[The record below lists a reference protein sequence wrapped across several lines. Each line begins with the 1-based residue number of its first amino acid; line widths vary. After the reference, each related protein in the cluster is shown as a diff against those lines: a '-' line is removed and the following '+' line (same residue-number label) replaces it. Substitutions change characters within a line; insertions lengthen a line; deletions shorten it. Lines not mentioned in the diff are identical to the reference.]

1 MAVLYLLL
9 FVSVFID
16 SLKNTYYNYFGKNQ
30 LDTPK
35 DSFLFNMVCC
45 IGSAILLAF
54 LGMQF
59 KISSYS
65 MVSAIIFAAVTV
77 GAQYFSLQAMKL
89 GSMSFSVL
97 FTYISM
103 LIPTIFGV
111 ICYGT
116 PVSVFQY
123 IGLLLMIVCFV
134 LSVDLKK
141 DSQMSVKWFLAAL
154 ASFLAWGLVGVCQ
167 QVHQN
172 SPHADE
178 LNGFL
183 MWSFIFSTVM
193 FALLYFIATRKKNS
207 PKSNF
212 KIKSRDSIGALIT
225 GAVIGAVNIINLY
238 LSGKMDPVIFFPIV
252 NGGVIVLSG
261 LAAIL
266 FFKEKLSVKQTIGL
280 ILGIAATCFL
290 SL

>member
-1 MAVLYLLL
+1 MTILYLLL

-45 IGSAILLAF
+45 IGSVLLFVVIGAP
-54 LGMQF
+54 F
-59 KISSYS
+59 KISNYS
-65 MVSAIIFAAVTV
+65 MISAVIFAAVTV

-111 ICYGT
+111 LCYGT
-116 PVSVFQY
+116 PVSNFQY
-123 IGLLLMIVCFV
+123 VGLVLMIACFV

-141 DSQMSVKWFLAAL
+141 DSQMSLKWLLAAL

-172 SPHADE
+172 SSHAGE
-178 LNGFL
+178 LQGFL
-183 MWSFIFSTVM
+183 MWAFIFSTVM
-193 FALLYFIATRKKNS
+193 FAVLYFITAAKDKS
-207 PKSNF
+207 LKSNF
-212 KIKSRDSIGALIT
+212 NIKSRDSIGATLT
-225 GAVIGAVNIINLY
+225 GVVIGAVNIINLY
-238 LSGKMDPVIFFPIV
+238 LSGKLAAVIFFPIV

-266 FFKEKLSVKQTIGL
+266 FFKEKLSAKQSVGL
-280 ILGIAATCFL
+280 ILGIAATCL
-290 SL
+290 LGL

>member
-45 IGSAILLAF
+45 VGSVLLFVIIGAP
-54 LGMQF
+54 F
-59 KISSYS
+59 KISAYS
-65 MVSAIIFAAVTV
+65 MVSAVIFAAVTV

-111 ICYGT
+111 VCYGT
-116 PVSVFQY
+116 PVSAFQY
-123 IGLLLMIVCFV
+123 VGLVLMIACFV

-141 DSQMSVKWFLAAL
+141 DSQMSLKWLLAAL

-167 QVHQN
+167 QVHQT
-172 SPHADE
+172 SPHAGE
-178 LNGFL
+178 LQGFL

-193 FALLYFIATRKKNS
+193 FATLYGITIVKDRE
-207 PKSNF
+207 SNCNF
-212 KIKSRDSIGALIT
+212 NIKSRDSIGATFT
-225 GAVIGAVNIINLY
+225 GVVIGAVNIINLY
-238 LSGKMDPVIFFPIV
+238 LSGTMNPVIFFPIV

>member
-45 IGSAILLAF
+45 IGSAILLAI

-65 MVSAIIFAAVTV
+65 MILAVIFAAVTV

-103 LIPTIFGV
+103 LIPTVFGV

-116 PVSVFQY
+116 PVSIFQY
-123 IGLLLMIVCFV
+123 IGLVLMIACFV

-141 DSQMSVKWFLAAL
+141 DSQMSVKWLLAAL

-172 SPHADE
+172 SPHAGE
-178 LNGFL
+178 LQGFL

-193 FALLYFIATRKKNS
+193 FAVLYGIAAVKDKG
-207 PKSNF
+207 KCNF
-212 KIKSRDSIGALIT
+212 NIKSRDSVGATLT
-225 GAVIGAVNIINLY
+225 GVVIGAVNIINLY
-238 LSGKMDPVIFFPIV
+238 LSGKMNPVIFFPIV

-266 FFKEKLSVKQTIGL
+266 FFKEKLSLKQTIGL
-280 ILGIAATCFL
+280 IAGIAATCFL

>member
-1 MAVLYLLL
+1 MAILYLLL

-45 IGSAILLAF
+45 VGSVLLFVLIGAP
-54 LGMQF
+54 F
-59 KISSYS
+59 KISAYS
-65 MVSAIIFAAVTV
+65 MVSAVIFAAVTV

-116 PVSVFQY
+116 PVSNFQY
-123 IGLLLMIVCFV
+123 VGLVFMIACFV

-141 DSQMSVKWFLAAL
+141 DSQMSVKWLFAAL
-154 ASFLAWGLVGVCQ
+154 MSFLAWGLVGICQ
-167 QVHQN
+167 QVHQT
-172 SPHADE
+172 SPHAGE
-178 LNGFL
+178 LQGFL

-193 FALLYFIATRKKNS
+193 FGALYGISAVKDKG
-207 PKSNF
+207 KCNF
-212 KIKSRDSIGALIT
+212 NIKSRDSVGATLT
-225 GAVIGAVNIINLY
+225 GVVIGAVNIINLY
-238 LSGKMDPVIFFPIV
+238 LSGKMNPVIFFPVV

-280 ILGIAATCFL
+280 IFGIAATCL
-290 SL
+290 LGL